1 MPEMHFVVRWPD
13 DTVTACYSP
22 SLVVREFLEVGT
34 AYPVPTFAA
43 LCRDA
48 LTIASDRVREKF
60 GFACS
65 LAAAELAR
73 IDALAARFSGPAD
86 RVVVEQFRV

>member
-1 MPEMHFVVRWPD
+1 MQFVVRWPD

-22 SLVVREFLEVGT
+22 SLVVRDFLSEGA
-34 AYPVPTFAA
+34 AYDVPTFVA
-43 LCRDA
+43 LCREA
-48 LTIASDRVREKF
+48 LTIASDRVREKY

-73 IDALAARFSGPAD
+73 IDALAARFVEPTQ
-86 RVVVEQFRV
+86 VVLVEQFRL